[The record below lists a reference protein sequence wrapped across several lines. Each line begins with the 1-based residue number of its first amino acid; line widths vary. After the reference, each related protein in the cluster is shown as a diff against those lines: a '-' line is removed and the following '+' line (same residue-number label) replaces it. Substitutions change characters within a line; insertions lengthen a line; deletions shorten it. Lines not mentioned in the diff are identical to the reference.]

1 MSSQHLRQLS
11 NDIKNCR
18 HLINEAKIALTNLD
32 QEEPPMNT
40 NVLIRINHMS
50 RRRSL
55 ILRIRG
61 LKSHL
66 KNLENK
72 LILFLN

>member
-18 HLINEAKIALTNLD
+18 HLINEAKTALINLK
-32 QEEPPMNT
+32 EPPMNT
-40 NVLIRINHMS
+40 NVFIRINYMS
-50 RRRSL
+50 RRRCL

-61 LKSHL
+61 LKIYL

-72 LILFLN
+72 LILLLN